1 MHDALHDLLNLNAFE
16 DAAARVLPTLAW
28 DYYRSGAWGESTVRW
43 NRTAWESL
51 RIWHRVCRDV
61 SERRTTTSRF
71 GSTWP
76 MPLLLAPTALHRM
89 AHPEGELATARAAS
103 ATGTPMILS
112 SFSSTSV
119 EEVAAATK
127 APLWMQLYLGRDRDF
142 VLALAER
149 ARVAGCG
156 ALVLTVDTPVWG
168 TRERD
173 IHNKWRLPHTMEVV
187 NLMRP
192 NHAGPTGHTG
202 VGIGEALG
210 WTIDARMTWADVA
223 WLAER
228 TPLPLLVKGLC
239 RPDDARAAI
248 DHGARGIIVSNHGGR
263 QLDGA
268 PPTAESLPAV
278 AAAVG
283 RRVPIIVDGGIRR
296 GADILRAIAL
306 GADAVAIGRP
316 VLWGLAVG
324 GSAGVER
331 VIALLRT
338 EFDLAMALAGCAS
351 VEEITPDLLSAGRT
365 GTSVPSAPRSSS
377 TAEA

>member
-1 MHDALHDLLNLNAFE
+1 MHDTLHDLLNLHAFE
-16 DAAARVLPTLAW
+16 DAAARSLPTLAW

-43 NRTAWESL
+43 NREAWESI

-61 SERRTTTSRF
+61 SERRTTTNRF
-71 GSTWP
+71 GATWP

-89 AHPEGELATARAAS
+89 AHPDGELATARAAS
-103 ATGTPMILS
+103 ATETPMILS

-119 EEVAAATK
+119 EEVAATTK

-142 VLALAER
+142 VIALAER
-149 ARVAGCG
+149 ARVAGCS

-173 IHNKWRLPHTMEVV
+173 IHNQWRLPHSMEVV

-248 DHGARGIIVSNHGGR
+248 DHGARGVIVSNHGGR

-278 AAAVG
+278 AAAVD

-338 EFDLAMALAGCAS
+338 EFDLAMALAGCAT
-351 VEEITPDLLSAGRT
+351 VAEITPDLLS
-365 GTSVPSAPRSSS
+365 VRS
-377 TAEA
+377 TEA

>member
-1 MHDALHDLLNLNAFE
+1 MNDALHDLLNLHAFE
-16 DAAARVLPTLAW
+16 EVAARSLSRLAF
-28 DYYRSGAWGESTVRW
+28 DYYRSGSWGESTVRW
-43 NRTAWESL
+43 NREAWESI

-61 SERRTTTSRF
+61 SSRRTTTDRF

-76 MPLLLAPTALHRM
+76 LPLLLAPTALHRM
-89 AHPEGELATARAAS
+89 AHDEGEIATARAAS

-112 SFSSTSV
+112 SFSSTAV
-119 EEVAAATK
+119 EEVAANTK
-127 APLWMQLYLGRDRDF
+127 APLWMQLYVGRDRDF
-142 VLALAER
+142 VLALADR
-149 ARVAGCG
+149 ARRAGCT
-156 ALVLTVDTPVWG
+156 ALVLTIDTPVWG

-173 IHNKWRLPHTMEVV
+173 MHNQWRLPHHMEVV
-187 NLMRP
+187 NLIRP
-192 NHAGPTGHTG
+192 NHDGPTGHSG

-228 TPLPLLVKGLC
+228 TPLPVFVKGLC
-239 RPDDARAAI
+239 RPDDAHAAI

-268 PPTAESLPAV
+268 PPTAESLPFV
-278 AAAVG
+278 ADAVG

-296 GADILRAIAL
+296 GTDILRAIAL

-316 VLWGLAVG
+316 VLWGLAAG

-331 VIALLRT
+331 VIRLLSV

-351 VEEITPDLLSAGRT
+351 VEDITSDLLRAR
-365 GTSVPSAPRSSS
+365 
-377 TAEA
+377 

>member
-1 MHDALHDLLNLNAFE
+1 MHDTLHDLLNLHAFE
-16 DAAARVLPTLAW
+16 DAAARSLPTLAW

-43 NRTAWESL
+43 NREAWESI

-61 SERRTTTSRF
+61 SERRTTTNRF
-71 GSTWP
+71 GATWP

-89 AHPEGELATARAAS
+89 AHPDGELATARAAS
-103 ATGTPMILS
+103 ATETPMILS

-119 EEVAAATK
+119 EEVAATTK

-142 VLALAER
+142 VIALAER
-149 ARVAGCG
+149 ARVAGCS

-173 IHNKWRLPHTMEVV
+173 IHNQWRLPHSMEVV

-228 TPLPLLVKGLC
+228 TPLPVFVKGLC

-268 PPTAESLPAV
+268 PPTAESLPFV
-278 AAAVG
+278 ADAID

-338 EFDLAMALAGCAS
+338 EFDLAMALAGCAT
-351 VEEITPDLLSAGRT
+351 VAEITPDLLSVRR
-365 GTSVPSAPRSSS
+365 TSVPSAPPTSS
-377 TAEA
+377 TPEA